1 MPRTHATIQTYT
13 DLGLE
18 LILTTSCGPAEQMAL
33 ALPTKPI
40 KIYSIL
46 ISDLRS
52 QESVS
57 RTSED
62 HLLSGP
68 TILNHRKPDASG
80 SLPSSDAGANPEI
93 HATDPREPSALRS
106 VDVYSLI
113 MDYHD

>member
-1 MPRTHATIQTYT
+1 MPKTDAAIQTYT

-33 ALPTKPI
+33 ALPTKPME
-40 KIYSIL
+40 IYSIL
-46 ISDLRS
+46 ISDIQS
-52 QESVS
+52 QESVR

-68 TILNHRKPDASG
+68 TVLNHRKPGASG

-106 VDVYSLI
+106 VDVCSLI
-113 MDYHD
+113 MDFHD